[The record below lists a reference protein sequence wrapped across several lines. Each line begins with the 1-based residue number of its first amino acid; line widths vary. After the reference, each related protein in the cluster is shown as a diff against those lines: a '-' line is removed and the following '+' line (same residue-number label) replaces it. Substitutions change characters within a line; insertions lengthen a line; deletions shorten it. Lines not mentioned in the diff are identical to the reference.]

1 MRKICLFITLCFALG
16 VFAQR
21 VSEAQALQKAQ
32 AFLQGKSFSKTNKAR
47 SVMGKSQTTP
57 FDNFYIFNVEN
68 DEGYVIVSGDART
81 KEILGY
87 SDRGHLNYDEMP
99 CNLKSWL
106 GYYEEAIKAIPAD
119 LKPSKA
125 ATRGAREAVSPL
137 LMKNGREILWY
148 QGPPFNDYCPASP
161 EDPNEKSVTGC
172 VATAM
177 AQVMYFYEWPNK
189 LPALDAYTY
198 NDTVTVSALE
208 AKTMNWNG
216 EDELRWLSRYCGQ
229 SVQMIYGKDGS
240 SATDGTASA
249 AMVNHFQYDKAE
261 HTVHRDAYDAD
272 TWDELMY
279 KELIAGRPV
288 IYAGHDVVSE
298 PGVDYG
304 HAFVIDGYDG
314 NGYYHVNWGW
324 GGGTDYYALDVM
336 NAPNDHMYSSKQ
348 MAAIG
353 IQPDNGGKADYPL
366 FACTGMEVTSDL
378 EVTRES
384 ADDTFKNV
392 TISWKMAT
400 QLAETGTFNLCIYIS
415 DATGGDP
422 LLTYSEGEMYVGHT
436 YSHSMTFD
444 GQDWVICPKGIDGKT
459 DYLADGTYK
468 LSMRY
473 RAAGEEK
480 WREPD
485 GCDYRYITMTKSG
498 NTLKFVNHPS
508 TVGPDP
514 TGISAPSIKM
524 PAAGD
529 DAYYDLTGRR
539 VQSPTKG
546 LYIKNGKKIVVK

>member
-1 MRKICLFITLCFALG
+1 
-16 VFAQR
+16 
-21 VSEAQALQKAQ
+21 
-32 AFLQGKSFSKTNKAR
+32 
-47 SVMGKSQTTP
+47 
-57 FDNFYIFNVEN
+57 
-68 DEGYVIVSGDART
+68 
-81 KEILGY
+81 
-87 SDRGHLNYDEMP
+87 
-99 CNLKSWL
+99 
-106 GYYEEAIKAIPAD
+106 
-119 LKPSKA
+119 
-125 ATRGAREAVSPL
+125 
-137 LMKNGREILWY
+137 
-148 QGPPFNDYCPASP
+148 
-161 EDPNEKSVTGC
+161 
-172 VATAM
+172 M

-436 YSHSMTFD
+436 YSHSMTFA

-514 TGISAPSIKM
+514 TGISAPCIKM

-546 LYIKNGKKIVVK
+546 LYIKNGKKVIVK